1 MAGSQ
6 GGGGGAGCGRRWA
19 GVCVSDRQDGGG
31 GCVVGGGVC
40 GGQSGWGRVAMGGP
54 IPLASAPC
62 RWPSTKRGS
71 RCHISSVSSFR
82 GLPADRSFVSASS
95 QKEAFL
101 PVPRVAP
108 DTAQQSPRQA
118 PNLSG
123 QTGPVSS
130 PPSRS
135 APDLTGPWEPAL
147 SSCPRV
153 DRKLRLGRLRPRFH
167 GSDVCVRLSGAGCE
181 NGQSVR
187 TKTDMKGRGNP

>member
-1 MAGSQ
+1 MAEGGQGCVCRTGRMVAGVVWWVGEYVADSQ
-6 GGGGGAGCGRRWA
+6 GGGGWRWA
-19 GVCVSDRQDGGG
+19 ARSLWLQRP
-31 GCVVGGGVC
+31 VGGP
-40 GGQSGWGRVAMGGP
+40 Q
-54 IPLASAPC
+54 LSAEAGATLVLC
-62 RWPSTKRGS
+62 LPSVDSPRTGALCLR
-71 RCHISSVSSFR
+71 
-82 GLPADRSFVSASS
+82 SS

-108 DTAQQSPRQA
+108 DTAQQSSRQA

-130 PPSRS
+130 PPGRS

-187 TKTDMKGRGNP
+187 TKTDMKGPG